1 MIKISAK
8 AVGELRFKT
17 LAPIMECK
25 KALIEAN
32 GKLSKAEEILRIKL
46 GKKILN
52 ISNRNAKEGVIAI
65 YISKKVGSLVEI
77 NCETDFVAKNNE
89 FINFSKKIA
98 KLITENSPINLD
110 QLNNLKIK
118 NNLLTI
124 DEKRKELIS
133 CIGENI
139 KIRRFKL
146 FKTNS
151 NLISYLHE
159 NKIGVIVEYD
169 GDNEVAGKDVAM
181 HIAAMRPIALSSD
194 KIPKKIIEKEYSL
207 AVLKAQ
213 QLGKSINLNTRIID
227 NFMKKF
233 FKEVS
238 LLNQIFIKNNQ
249 QTIEKMLKFNK
260 ITIKSFSI
268 FILGEDI

>member
-8 AVGELRFKT
+8 TVGELRSKT

-52 ISNRNAKEGVIAI
+52 ISNRNAKDGVIAI
-65 YISKKVGSLVEI
+65 YISEKVGSLVEI

-89 FINFSKKIA
+89 FIKFSKKIA
-98 KLITENSPINLD
+98 KLITENTPINLD

-118 NNLLTI
+118 NNLLTV
-124 DEKRKELIS
+124 DEKCKELIS
-133 CIGENI
+133 RIGENI

-146 FKTNS
+146 FKTNN
-151 NLISYLHE
+151 NLISYLHD
-159 NKIGVIVEYD
+159 NKIGVIVEYN
-169 GDNEVAGKDVAM
+169 GDNESAVKDVAM
-181 HIAAMRPIALSSD
+181 HIAAMKPIALSSD
-194 KIPKKIIEKEYSL
+194 QIPKKIIEKEYSL

-213 QLGKSINLNTRIID
+213 QLGKSINLNTKIID

-238 LLNQIFIKNNQ
+238 LLNQIFIKNNK
-249 QTIEKMLKFNK
+249 QTIEKMLKLNK

-268 FILGEDI
+268 FVLGEDL

>member
-8 AVGELRFKT
+8 TVGELRSKT

-52 ISNRNAKEGVIAI
+52 ISNRNAKDGVIAI
-65 YISKKVGSLVEI
+65 YISEKVGSLVEI

-89 FINFSKKIA
+89 FIKFSKKIA
-98 KLITENSPINLD
+98 KLITENTPINLD

-118 NNLLTI
+118 NNLLTV
-124 DEKRKELIS
+124 DEKCKELIS
-133 CIGENI
+133 RIGENI

-146 FKTNS
+146 FKTNN
-151 NLISYLHE
+151 NLISYLHD
-159 NKIGVIVEYD
+159 NKIGVIVEYN
-169 GDNEVAGKDVAM
+169 GDNESAVKDVAM
-181 HIAAMRPIALSSD
+181 HIAAMKPIALSSD
-194 KIPKKIIEKEYSL
+194 QIPKKIIEKEYSL

-213 QLGKSINLNTRIID
+213 QLGKSINLNTKIID
-227 NFMKKF
+227 NFMQKF

-238 LLNQIFIKNNQ
+238 LLNQIFIKNNK
-249 QTIEKMLKFNK
+249 QTIEKMLKLNK

-268 FILGEDI
+268 FVLGEDL